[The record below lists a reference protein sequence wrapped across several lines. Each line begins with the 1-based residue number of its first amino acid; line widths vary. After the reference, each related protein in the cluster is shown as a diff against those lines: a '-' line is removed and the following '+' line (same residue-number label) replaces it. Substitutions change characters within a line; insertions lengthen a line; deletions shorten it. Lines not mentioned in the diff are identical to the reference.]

1 MRPWNNKE
9 RFKMSNSHKNTSSGG
24 SGKGN
29 SGADY
34 SKIRDRA
41 DPKPPAGASNSY
53 EQIRKKID
61 NHDAQSLAKK
71 PYTREKMMNK

>member
-1 MRPWNNKE
+1 
-9 RFKMSNSHKNTSSGG
+9 MSHSHKNTSHGG
-24 SGKGN
+24 HEGHGN

-34 SKIRDRA
+34 SKIKHHA

-53 EQIRKKID
+53 EKIREKID
-61 NHDAQSLAKK
+61 RHDASSLAKK

>member
-1 MRPWNNKE
+1 M
-9 RFKMSNSHKNTSSGG
+9 GG
-24 SGKGN
+24 HEGKGN

-34 SKIRDRA
+34 SKIKEYH

-53 EQIRKKID
+53 EKIREKID
-61 NHDAQSLAKK
+61 RHDDMSLAKR

>member
-1 MRPWNNKE
+1 MGH
-9 RFKMSNSHKNTSSGG
+9 SHKNTSMGG
-24 SGKGN
+24 REGHGN

-34 SKIRDRA
+34 SKIKENH

-53 EQIRKKID
+53 EKVREKID
-61 NHDAQSLAKK
+61 RHDASSLAKK

>member
-1 MRPWNNKE
+1 MGH
-9 RFKMSNSHKNTSSGG
+9 SHKNTSMGG
-24 SGKGN
+24 REGHGN

-34 SKIRDRA
+34 SKIKENV

-53 EQIRKKID
+53 EKVREKID
-61 NHDAQSLAKK
+61 RHDAKSLAHK